1 MQEISESEKK
11 RLESLKRQK
20 EAFRAKEL
28 AVKNALK
35 NLDSKTNTNKIIF
48 NDDVYKAEQ
57 PKVKKKTEKRKH
69 DLFDDDDDNY
79 NDDNGEA
86 PLDVNKFGM
95 KKNVAGRTLGNDER
109 FKIDERFMEN
119 DHASGE
125 SVALVNDDASD
136 LHKEKEWQLDIL
148 ENILGVP
155 ITSKTKE
162 VNKDSKF
169 AKKEMIRYDPTESNH
184 KEYEIVPE
192 KSEANVKKVKT
203 KKKAKDIVEDV
214 ENEQVEVSK
223 DVYFSVSESLSK
235 SLKEGGQFSLLKTYG
250 KEENIK
256 KGDNDYNATA
266 IESAKQK
273 KFEFNFGGKN
283 SFKCD
288 SSDDE
293 IDNDKGRS
301 ATKNEQTTSDVFKE
315 TNNFFFDS
323 NDTRFN
329 EAVKFFSKESV
340 PDDEFKNLR
349 RELKQIVRSKIR
361 NNVRN
366 SEPWGRKKKIK
377 RFS

>member
-28 AVKNALK
+28 AVRNALK
-35 NLDSKTNTNKIIF
+35 NLDSKTNANKIIF

-79 NDDNGEA
+79 NDDNGESL
-86 PLDVNKFGM
+86 LDVNKFGM
-95 KKNVAGRTLGNDER
+95 KKNAAGRTLGNDDR
-109 FKIDERFMEN
+109 FKIDERFVEN
-119 DHASGE
+119 DHISEE
-125 SVALVNDDASD
+125 SVTVENNDASD

-169 AKKEMIRYDPTESNH
+169 AKKEMIRYDPTVSNH

-250 KEENIK
+250 KEENIEK
-256 KGDNDYNATA
+256 DNDDNATA
-266 IESAKQK
+266 MESAKQK
-273 KFEFNFGGKN
+273 KFEFNFSGEN

-288 SSDDE
+288 SLDDE
-293 IDNDKGRS
+293 IDNDKGTS
-301 ATKNEQTTSDVFKE
+301 TTKNEQTTSNVIKE

-329 EAVKFFSKESV
+329 EAVTFFSKESV

-361 NNVRN
+361 RNVRN